1 MRHLNSQKKIQIFR
15 IHVPSFK
22 KWTNI
27 LRATFPSLV
36 PLILSPKRAPLVCM
50 KAVLVLLTLM
60 YKKCFA
66 KAILCC
72 LPSTNISKVV
82 HRAST
87 VRIKGS
93 PKFCAVL
100 LTLYPDRICRFNCRR
115 AGFKI
120 SLLVVVHLVHIIVYF
135 LVIASL
141 ARKTATTTILT
152 EVALNI
158 IKAPGGM
165 LDAIV
170 PISMDYT

>member
-1 MRHLNSQKKIQIFR
+1 
-15 IHVPSFK
+15 
-22 KWTNI
+22 
-27 LRATFPSLV
+27 
-36 PLILSPKRAPLVCM
+36 M

-60 YKKCFA
+60 CNKCFA
-66 KAILCC
+66 QAISCR
-72 LPSTNISKVV
+72 LPFTNISNLVV
-82 HRAST
+82 HRMCHQRLSNPN
-87 VRIKGS
+87 VCS
-93 PKFCAVL
+93 VL
-100 LTLYPDRICRFNCRR
+100 VTSRPDRICRFNCRR

-120 SLLVVVHLVHIIVYF
+120 SLLVVVHLLHICVYF
-135 LVIASL
+135 LIIASL